1 MVNINNSGDDRR
13 VRIED
18 FFASLKDYD
27 SNMMVIEEF
36 KNELIKRQNK
46 FSENE

>member
-1 MVNINNSGDDRR
+1 MNQNIDGKTI
-13 VRIED
+13 RIED
-18 FFASLKDYD
+18 FFASLRDYD

-36 KNELIKRQNK
+36 KNELMKRQNT

>member
-1 MVNINNSGDDRR
+1 MNQNNDEKTI
-13 VRIED
+13 RIED

>member
-1 MVNINNSGDDRR
+1 MNQNNDEKTI
-13 VRIED
+13 RIED
-18 FFASLKDYD
+18 FFAALSDYD

-36 KNELIKRQNK
+36 RNELMKRQNT